1 MSTPQQPTLPDD
13 PRPRT
18 TPRRAVADE
27 GMGAVIAVVA
37 VAAIMIAGL
46 SYIYVSSKTPPR
58 VIGVIGEATMPDLTQ
73 QPTN

>member
-1 MSTPQQPTLPDD
+1 MSTPQPDD

-18 TPRRAVADE
+18 TPRRVVADE

-46 SYIYVSSKTPPR
+46 SYIYVSSQAPHR